1 MAANARRLLEL
12 WSLYARMDILFLW
25 RGTSLALA
33 YYVSDL
39 VIGTA
44 AVTATFLLAE
54 RFDGIGVW
62 SKDQVVFLLGYALLV
77 RGCLDVFFNFNL
89 AQISRRIGRGQ
100 LDHVLVQPQPMWMVL
115 LTEGFA
121 PVSGAGML
129 LRRRSG
135 C

>member
-62 SKDQVVFLLGYALLV
+62 SKHQVVFLLGYALLV

-89 AQISRRIGRGQ
+89 LRSA
-100 LDHVLVQPQPMWMVL
+100 
-115 LTEGFA
+115 A
-121 PVSGAGML
+121 ASGAGSSTTCSSS
-129 LRRRSG
+129 RSRCG
-135 C
+135 WCC